1 VRVLKLGLAASL
13 LLWSQAPVSA
23 GAATLDEVRARG
35 TLVCGVN
42 PQYAGFTVPDEQGE
56 WQGFLVD
63 FCKALAAAVQVE
75 PEYKPLTSDDRF
87 LALAT
92 GVADVLTMQNTWT
105 MARDTKLGV
114 MFAATHYYDV
124 QGFLVRK
131 EVGATTI
138 DELDGASACIISGST
153 AEVNLASLAEER
165 GISYTPVTFKSGQES
180 RLAYG
185 AGRCDFI
192 MGDRSNLANMR
203 VQLDVPDDHVVLEEG
218 IGREPLSL
226 AVRQGDDQWFNIVR
240 WTYYALLVA
249 ELHGITQDNVD
260 QVMETAT
267 DAEVTNLL
275 GKTGTLGADMGL
287 DNEFAVRAIKAAGNY
302 GEIYDRH
309 VGPDT
314 PMGLPRG
321 INALWVDGG
330 LQYAPPFK

>member
-1 VRVLKLGLAASL
+1 VRHLTLTLTTAL
-13 LLWSQAPVSA
+13 LLLIQAAAPATS
-23 GAATLDEVRARG
+23 ATLDEVRGRG
-35 TLVCGVN
+35 QLICGVN
-42 PQYAGFTVPDEQGE
+42 PQYAGFSVPDEHGE

-63 FCKALAAAVQVE
+63 ICKAIAAAVQVE
-75 PEYKPLTSDDRF
+75 PEFKPLTSDERF

-114 MFAATHYYDV
+114 KFVATHYYDV
-124 QGFLVRK
+124 QGFLVRR
-131 EVGATTI
+131 EVGATTV

-153 AEVNLASLAEER
+153 AEVNLANLAEGR
-165 GISYTPVTFKSGQES
+165 GISYAPVTFKSGQES

-203 VQLDVPDDHVVLEEG
+203 VQLDNPDDHVVLDEG

-226 AVRQGDDQWFNIVR
+226 TVRQGDDQWFNIVR

-249 ELHGITQDNVD
+249 ELYDITQGNIDE
-260 QVMETAT
+260 VMETAVE
-267 DAEVTNLL
+267 AEVTNLL
-275 GKTGTLGADMGL
+275 GTTGTLGEDMGL
-287 DNEFAVRAIKAAGNY
+287 DNEFAVRAIKAAGSY
-302 GEIYDRH
+302 AEIYDRH
-309 VGPDT
+309 IGPNT
-314 PMGLPRG
+314 RMGLARG